1 MDFVASENAAD
12 WRQKQRANYPSWQSC
27 FWQFQAD
34 GNIFVQTKTLLQEW
48 TPRRGDTRVDA
59 TIVVKKQW
67 LLRAIACLHWPHKA
81 SKSLVWLVKPTCSH
95 IQSYPISLQTS
106 ISALAQPD
114 SNVWQS
120 PGDKKRGGN
129 RTQQTP
135 EMTKKKKKNT
145 PVMFLDPKKREREKE
160 HPNKS
165 VHCSNKKKKKDISV
179 LSVTSKLFPTVLAV
193 VLQRTNQIF
202 PPTTS
207 RTASF

>member
-34 GNIFVQTKTLLQEW
+34 ENIFVQTQTLLQEW

-135 EMTKKKKKNT
+135 EMTTTTKKNT

-165 VHCSNKKKKKDISV
+165 VHCSNKKKKKISRFC
-179 LSVTSKLFPTVLAV
+179 LLLQNSFP
-193 VLQRTNQIF
+193 QF
-202 PPTTS
+202 
-207 RTASF
+207 